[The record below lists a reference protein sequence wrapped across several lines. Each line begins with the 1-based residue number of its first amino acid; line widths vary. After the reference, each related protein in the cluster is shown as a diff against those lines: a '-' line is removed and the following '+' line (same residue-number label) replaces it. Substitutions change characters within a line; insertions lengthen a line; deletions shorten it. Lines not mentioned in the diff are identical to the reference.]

1 MNQYFN
7 NLQDFRFNI
16 DPNGNIKRNYK
27 NTERY
32 KKYILDINNYINA
45 NLYEDKILLNIYII
59 NNEFYISD
67 LYLQSIVNYKF
78 HQIPICTW
86 LYKYLFDNIIQ
97 QDDIRSF
104 TKEYLKLEYKYI
116 QSNNEI
122 IKVINLKNF
131 IHIDESNILY
141 KLSISN
147 DLNSEIINICGLRNK
162 IQQKYYNFIF
172 KNIHFNFINYISDI
186 EQLKQIYDIQ
196 INELNNKIKT
206 MEMLLLEKF

>member
-7 NLQDFRFNI
+7 NLKDFIFNI
-16 DPNGNIKRNYK
+16 DPNGNIKRIYK
-27 NTERY
+27 NTEHY

-45 NLYEDKILLNIYII
+45 NLYKDKILLNIYII

-97 QDDIRSF
+97 QDDIRLL

-122 IKVINLKNF
+122 IKIINLKNF
-131 IHIDESNILY
+131 IHIDELNILY
-141 KLSISN
+141 KLSITS

-162 IQQKYYNFIF
+162 EQQKYYTFIF

-186 EQLKQIYDIQ
+186 EQLKQIYDTQ
-196 INELNNKIKT
+196 INDLTQKIKT
-206 MEMLLLEKF
+206 MEMLLLEKI